1 MDLYLVQHAEA
12 KKEDED
18 PARPLSD
25 KGVADITRVAQ
36 AALPLLHG
44 IDTVFHSGKL
54 RARQTAE
61 ILARHVEPAGGIRET
76 DGLAPLDDPALW
88 AERLKGMDRPV
99 ILVGHMPHLE
109 KLSLSLL
116 TAEKDRAMATFTMGG
131 MLCLRRDDEG
141 TWTVGWRVTPGEV

>member
-36 AALPLLHG
+36 AVLPLLHG
-44 IDTVFHSGKL
+44 IETVFHSSKL

-61 ILARHVEPAGGIRET
+61 ILARHVEPAGGIRES

-88 AERLKGMDRPV
+88 AERLIGMDRPV

-109 KLSLSLL
+109 KLSLALL
-116 TAEKDRAMATFTMGG
+116 TAEKDRAMATFTMGD

>member
-25 KGVADITRVAQ
+25 KGVADITGVAQ
-36 AALPLLHG
+36 AALPLLHA

-76 DGLAPLDDPALW
+76 DGLAPLERSCPVGGTVKGHGQACHPGRSYAPSRKAFPCPADG
-88 AERLKGMDRPV
+88 RKGTGPWRPSRW
-99 ILVGHMPHLE
+99 E
-109 KLSLSLL
+109 ACSAS
-116 TAEKDRAMATFTMGG
+116 GG
-131 MLCLRRDDEG
+131 
-141 TWTVGWRVTPGEV
+141 